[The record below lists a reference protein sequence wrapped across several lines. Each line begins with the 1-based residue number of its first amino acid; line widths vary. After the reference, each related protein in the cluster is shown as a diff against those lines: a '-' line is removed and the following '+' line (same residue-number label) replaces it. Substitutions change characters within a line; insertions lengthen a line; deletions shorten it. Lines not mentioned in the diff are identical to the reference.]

1 MARNTPEKKGRGD
14 ESDSDLSRT
23 RSTGL
28 LAYAGEMI
36 RVLVADDQQLM
47 RTALAHFVSTAEDL
61 EVVGTAADGVEA
73 VEMTK
78 ELLPDVVLM
87 DMQMP
92 RMDGIEATTAIMA
105 EAPVVRVLAI
115 TTFSSETYLVP
126 ALRAGASGY
135 LVKDA
140 RPEEVVEAVRQ
151 VHRGEAAFSPRVA
164 HELVQTVMA
173 QNDRREA
180 AASRALTEQEELT
193 PRELEV
199 VTELAR
205 GSSNAEIARALFLA
219 EATVKSHLGKIMDK
233 WHTRDR
239 VQVLIKAARAGL
251 VTFDD

>member
-1 MARNTPEKKGRGD
+1 
-14 ESDSDLSRT
+14 
-23 RSTGL
+23 
-28 LAYAGEMI
+28 MI

-73 VEMTK
+73 VEMAK
-78 ELLPDVVLM
+78 DLRPDVVLM

-105 EAPVVRVLAI
+105 EAPEVRVLAI
-115 TTFSSETYLVP
+115 TTFSSEAYLVP

-140 RPEEVVEAVRQ
+140 PPEEVVEAVRQ
-151 VHRGEAAFSPRVA
+151 VHRGDAVFSPRVA
-164 HELVQTVMA
+164 RELIETVT
-173 QNDRREA
+173 QQSERRESA
-180 AASRALTEQEELT
+180 AAHALTELEELT

-199 VTELAR
+199 VTELAK
-205 GSSNAEIARALFLA
+205 GSSNAEIAQALFLA

-233 WHTRDR
+233 WQARDR
-239 VQVLIKAARAGL
+239 VQVLIRASRAGL
-251 VTFDD
+251 VSFDD